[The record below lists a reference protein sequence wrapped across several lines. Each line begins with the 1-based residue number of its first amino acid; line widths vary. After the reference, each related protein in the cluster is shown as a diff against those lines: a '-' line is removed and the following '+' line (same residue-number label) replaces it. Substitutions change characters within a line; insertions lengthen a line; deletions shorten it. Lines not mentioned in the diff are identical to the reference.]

1 MFTPRG
7 RAPTISLLFAAALL
21 TLAVPFSAQATR
33 TRLHPEPTLSLEA
46 SPTFV
51 AVEEQ
56 SAHRSSSSQLSS
68 MTSELIFVAGKT
80 TRGSSGGA
88 RSGKAFTPAGKKEID
103 AANAAKNNGSNK
115 CENCGADVVPAK
127 KNERGV
133 SPPTNQRER
142 DHIIPKSKGG
152 DGSPSNGQVLC
163 RECNQEK
170 GDKSP

>member
-1 MFTPRG
+1 MFTPR
-7 RAPTISLLFAAALL
+7 SLVPKVHLFFAATVLA
-21 TLAVPFSAQATR
+21 LAVPFSVQATN
-33 TRLHPEPTLSLEA
+33 TRIHPEPASSLVA
-46 SPTFV
+46 PLTFV
-51 AVEEQ
+51 AVEKQ
-56 SAHRSSSSQLSS
+56 SALRSSSSQLN
-68 MTSELIFVAGKT
+68 IVAGKAM
-80 TRGSSGGA
+80 RGSSGGA
-88 RSGKAFTPAGKKEID
+88 RSGKAFTPAGKREID

-115 CENCGADVVPAK
+115 CENCGEDVVPAK

-133 SPPTNQRER
+133 SPPVNQRER